1 VNQRLVAIEAKRARL
16 IERAARERGDV
27 AQTLQSWS
35 QPLGFIDR
43 CLEAL
48 RYVISR
54 PPLIAG
60 AMLVFALV
68 RPLRTLKWAQR
79 VWGLWQGYRWLTQ
92 KVAP

>member
-1 VNQRLVAIEAKRARL
+1 MNLRLVAIEAKRARL
-16 IERAARERGDV
+16 VERAARQREDIV
-27 AQTLQSWS
+27 WALQSLS

-43 CLEAL
+43 CLGAL

-54 PPLIAG
+54 PPLVAG

-79 VWGLWQGYRWLTQ
+79 AFGLWQGYRWLTQ

>member
-1 VNQRLVAIEAKRARL
+1 VNLRLAAIETKRARL
-16 IERAARERGDV
+16 IERAAREREDV

-35 QPLGFIDR
+35 QPLGIVDR
-43 CLEAL
+43 CLAAV

-54 PPLIAG
+54 PPLVAG

-79 VWGLWQGYRWLTQ
+79 AWGLWQGYRWLTQ

>member
-1 VNQRLVAIEAKRARL
+1 MNHRLVAIEAKRARL

-48 RYVISR
+48 RYVLSR
-54 PPLIAG
+54 PPLVAG
-60 AMLVFALV
+60 AVLVFALV
-68 RPLRTLKWAQR
+68 RPLRALRWAR
-79 VWGLWQGYRWLTQ
+79 RAWVLWQGYRWLTQ

>member
-16 IERAARERGDV
+16 IERAAREREDV

-43 CLEAL
+43 CLGAL
-48 RYVISR
+48 RYVISS
-54 PPLIAG
+54 PLLVAG
-60 AMLVFALV
+60 ALLVFALV
-68 RPLRTLKWAQR
+68 RPLRTLNWAQR
-79 VWGLWQGYRWLTQ
+79 VWGLWQGYRWLTR

>member
-1 VNQRLVAIEAKRARL
+1 MNQRLVAIEAKRARL
-16 IERAARERGDV
+16 IERAAREREDV

-43 CLEAL
+43 CLGAL

-54 PPLIAG
+54 PPLVAG

-68 RPLRTLKWAQR
+68 RPRRTLKWAQR
-79 VWGLWQGYRWLTQ
+79 ALGLWQGYRWLTQ